1 MNPRPSEINPT
12 TAEIQMKKSSDS
24 LNTQKNNAQTVTEF
38 LKKQKILHLATLDKM
53 NNPHIVPV
61 WYMFNSKLYIGT
73 NSKTKKAKNIRNNS
87 KVSFCVDVGINSPDI
102 FGVMGQGNA
111 KLIREKNE
119 VSKIEKRILLRYFK
133 TLNNKSAQELLEET
147 DCIIEIRP
155 KKYSVWEY

>member
-1 MNPRPSEINPT
+1 MS
-12 TAEIQMKKSSDS
+12 KLD
-24 LNTQKNNAQTVTEF
+24 EF
-38 LKKQKILHLATLDKM
+38 LKKQKILRLATLDNKD
-53 NNPHIVPV
+53 NPHIIPV
-61 WYMFNSKLYIGT
+61 WYLFNSKKLYIGT
-73 NSKTKKAKNIRNNS
+73 NSKTKKAKNIKNNS
-87 KVSFCVDVGINSPDI
+87 KVSFCVDTGINSPDI

-147 DCIIEIRP
+147 DCVIEIRP

>member
-1 MNPRPSEINPT
+1 MSKR
-12 TAEIQMKKSSDS
+12 D
-24 LNTQKNNAQTVTEF
+24 EF
-38 LKKQKILHLATLDKM
+38 LKKQKILRLATLDKKD
-53 NNPHIVPV
+53 NPHVVPV
-61 WYMFNSKLYIGT
+61 WYLFNSKKLYIGT
-73 NSKTKKAKNIRNNS
+73 NSKTKKAKNIKNNS
-87 KVSFCVDVGINSPDI
+87 KVSFCVDTGINSPDI

-147 DCIIEIRP
+147 NCIIEIKP